1 MTGEQGRDTCS
12 QPGTDPIHNF
22 MDYSD
27 DSCLNTFSAGQISR
41 MSNLYSSE
49 RINYVAGSDG
59 EQEDAPAG
67 GDQTHSG

>member
-1 MTGEQGRDTCS
+1 
-12 QPGTDPIHNF
+12 

-27 DSCLNTFSAGQISR
+27 DSCLNTFSTGQISR
-41 MSNLYSSE
+41 MRDLYANE
-49 RINYVAGSDG
+49 RINYVEGSDG